1 MLDGEVSLSEG
12 SPSSPSGDEPSARSC
27 DVAGSP
33 DCSSAVVCT
42 SAVGSAEL
50 AAGVSVAVSPPPQ
63 AAATRATAKTAASS
77 HICDLRR

>member
-1 MLDGEVSLSEG
+1 MLEGEVSLSEG
-12 SPSSPSGDEPSARSC
+12 SPSSPSGDEPSA

-42 SAVGSAEL
+42 SAFGSAEL